1 MEILRCTVFE
11 KNTYLFFPPKV
22 GISPSPVTH
31 RHPAPP
37 ASILSFLFKSLS
49 KSPQAPDVVLANFP
63 YELLVLKTKEV
74 EKVGCTASD
83 SKDF

>member
-1 MEILRCTVFE
+1 MYRFRE
-11 KNTYLFFPPKV
+11 KYAFIFSAKSWYFAV
-22 GISPSPVTH
+22 SRYH